1 MEDKKITIT
10 DNVKKLFA
18 KPLPSTRSGAFYNTF
33 PYPTKISPET
43 IAVYIAA
50 STEPEDTVLDTF
62 SGSGST
68 GIAALL
74 CEFPTEKMIQLAKEF
89 DVKPKWGRRNAHF
102 IGHHFVLIKQSTLH
116 FDEILVIT
124 KSHCP
129 RR

>member
-1 MEDKKITIT
+1 MNRGSIMENNKITIT

-50 STEPEDTVLDTF
+50 STEPGDTVLDTF

-74 CEFPTEKMIQLAKEF
+74 CEFPTEKMIQLAK
-89 DVKPKWGRRNAHF
+89 R
-102 IGHHFVLIKQSTLH
+102 I
-116 FDEILVIT
+116 
-124 KSHCP
+124 
-129 RR
+129 

>member
-1 MEDKKITIT
+1 MENNKITIT

-50 STEPEDTVLDTF
+50 STEPGDTVLDTF

-68 GIAALL
+68 GIACIHNNRSYIGYEL
-74 CEFPTEKMIQLAKEF
+74 EKEYFKISERRFLELMKKKENELF
-89 DVKPKWGRRNAHF
+89 
-102 IGHHFVLIKQSTLH
+102 S
-116 FDEILVIT
+116 
-124 KSHCP
+124 
-129 RR
+129 